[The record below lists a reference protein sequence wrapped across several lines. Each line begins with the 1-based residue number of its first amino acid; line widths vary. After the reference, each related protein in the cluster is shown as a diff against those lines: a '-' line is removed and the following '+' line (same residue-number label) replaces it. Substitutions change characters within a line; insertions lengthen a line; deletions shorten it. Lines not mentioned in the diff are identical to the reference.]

1 MNILL
6 YLKKRIKSFLG
17 SRKIAVTFHKNT
29 DREPIIDLANTI
41 YREKCLGL
49 SFNELIQLY
58 FAVKSVDDVDGD
70 IAEVGVFQGGSAKV
84 ICEAKGTKNLHL
96 FDTFE
101 GLPEIDEIDSDKF
114 HKGQYKSDFES
125 TVEYL
130 RDYKNVF
137 FYKGIFPETTSP
149 VEDCSF
155 SLAHL
160 DVDTKKSTDACL
172 HFFYPRMNSGG
183 IILCH
188 DYGFTRGARL
198 AVDEFFIDK
207 PETVVRLSENPCLI
221 VKF

>member
-17 SRKIAVTFHKNT
+17 SRKIAVTFHKKT
-29 DREPIIDLANTI
+29 DREPIIDLANTV
-41 YREKCLGL
+41 YRETSTGL

-101 GLPEIDEIDSDKF
+101 GLPEIEEIDSEKF
-114 HKGQYKSDFES
+114 YTGQYKSDFES

-188 DYGFTRGARL
+188 DYGIARGVRL
-198 AVDEFFIDK
+198 TVDEFFIDK
-207 PETVVRLSENPCLI
+207 PETVVRLSENQCLI